1 MKLQESSIQSI
12 QNYFRQK
19 PIVNAYLFGS
29 YARATADE
37 ESDVDIFVE
46 LDYSKPIG
54 LEFVKMK
61 LDLEKL
67 LNKKVELVTSKG
79 VSKHI
84 LPFIEKDKQLI
95 YAR

>member
-1 MKLQESSIQSI
+1 MKLQASSIQSI
-12 QNYFRQK
+12 QNYFSKK
-19 PIVNAYLFGS
+19 PIINAYVFGS

-37 ESDVDIFVE
+37 ESDVDIFLE

-54 LEFVKMK
+54 FGFVKMK
-61 LDLEKL
+61 SDLEKI

>member
-1 MKLQESSIQSI
+1 
-12 QNYFRQK
+12 
-19 PIVNAYLFGS
+19 LFGS
-29 YARATADE
+29 YARASADE
-37 ESDVDIFVE
+37 QSDIDIFVE

>member
-19 PIVNAYLFGS
+19 PIVSAYLFGS
-29 YARATADE
+29 YARASADE
-37 ESDVDIFVE
+37 QSDIDIFVE